1 MTSTPT
7 GWEALTSQNG
17 FKHHNRHELV
27 CAARSG
33 CPLCYWIFH
42 CFRGVWKYG
51 VQGHLYLSAISCV
64 QRPIS
69 DRYDVAERPRDAD
82 SIPAHFENCI
92 SALKATLEFDP
103 PMVNQVEEL
112 YRQQVTFL
120 IEGKGAPLLY
130 KHLHWSLIQL
140 LDSPLFFQNESEFN
154 AFYTREQVRVCRSIT
169 KTLTDKISQTI
180 RYCPQHLHCPDYKQP
195 KLPSRVVDIGS
206 NPLRLHVSEKHER
219 GDYIALSYC
228 WGIHQEFI
236 TTASSLDSRR
246 EGFKIEDLPL
256 TLQDAVL
263 LARNLRFKF
272 LWVDALCIVQDD
284 TRDKAIEIAAMGQ
297 VYKSATVTI
306 SAANS
311 ACAQDGFL
319 MSMIAEQSFLLPTRA
334 AGFGILKVGLPQ
346 SRGFQEAEPLETR
359 AWALQESLLSP
370 RVLVFNT
377 NELLWHCQTMPMN
390 YWGGRSEQNHAD
402 RLPCNIFG
410 ARDTNIADS
419 RDRNSRIWIDIV
431 EEFTKRSLTIP
442 GDRLSAI
449 EGVASEL
456 SRIWNDEYLVGL
468 WRKGLPRLLSW
479 KREYDAN
486 MDDAPELSNLFPSWS
501 WASVNGS
508 ITFCV
513 MEHISA
519 TLVGISKETSLSE
532 KPFASLVIRA
542 RLWNSQQLTTLVDP
556 DEMHEYLDTL
566 PWRHT
571 DDSYYMVIGYSSLW
585 PSPVHEVVGVRLH
598 KSTEDQFERCGAWR
612 GLSKMDISILKEE
625 QDIFTIN

>member
-1 MTSTPT
+1 MHSLRKKLNAKPEET
-7 GWEALTSQNG
+7 LTSQNG

-51 VQGHLYLSAISCV
+51 IQGRLYLSAISCV

-69 DRYDVAERPRDAD
+69 DRYDAAEKPSDAD
-82 SIPAHFENCI
+82 SVSAHLENSI
-92 SALKATLEFDP
+92 SALKATIEFDP
-103 PMVNQVEEL
+103 PKVNQVEKL

-120 IEGKGAPLLY
+120 IE
-130 KHLHWSLIQL
+130 
-140 LDSPLFFQNESEFN
+140 DSPLFFQNESEFN
-154 AFYTREQVRVCRSIT
+154 AFYAREQ
-169 KTLTDKISQTI
+169 
-180 RYCPQHLHCPDYKQP
+180 
-195 KLPSRVVDIGS
+195 
-206 NPLRLHVSEKHER
+206 
-219 GDYIALSYC
+219 
-228 WGIHQEFI
+228 GIHQEFI
-236 TTASSLDSRR
+236 TTISSLDSRY

-256 TLQDAVL
+256 ALQDAIL

-284 TRDKAIEIAAMGQ
+284 TRDKALEIAAIGQ
-297 VYKSATVTI
+297 VYKNTTVTI
-306 SAANS
+306 STANS
-311 ACAQDGFL
+311 TCAQDGFL
-319 MSMIAEQSFLLPTRA
+319 MSMIAEQSFLLPTWA
-334 AGFGILKVGLPQ
+334 AGVRVLKVGLPE

-402 RLPCNIFG
+402 RLPYSIFG
-410 ARDTNIADS
+410 ATDTNIADS

-449 EGVASEL
+449 EGVSSEL

-479 KREYDAN
+479 KRGYDAD
-486 MDDAPELSNLFPSWS
+486 MDKALELSNLFPSWS
-501 WASVNGS
+501 WASVNRS

-519 TLVGISKETSLSE
+519 TLVGISKETSPSGKL
-532 KPFASLVIRA
+532 FGSLVIRA
-542 RLWNSQQLTTLVDP
+542 RLWNSKQLTLLVDP
-556 DEMHEYLDTL
+556 DEMHEYFDTL

-571 DDSYYMVIGYSSLW
+571 DDFYYMVIGYSSLW
-585 PSPVHEVVGVRLH
+585 PSPVHEIVGVLLY
-598 KSTEDQFERCGAWR
+598 KSAEDQFERCGAWR
-612 GLSKMDISILKEE
+612 GLSKMDISILKE
-625 QDIFTIN
+625 QDIFTIK